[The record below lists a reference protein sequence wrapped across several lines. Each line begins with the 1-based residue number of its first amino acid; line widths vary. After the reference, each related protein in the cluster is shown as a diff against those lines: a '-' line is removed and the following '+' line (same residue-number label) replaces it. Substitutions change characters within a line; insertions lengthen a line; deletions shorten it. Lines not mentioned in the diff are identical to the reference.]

1 MSAEQADTTGIAV
14 REKILAKPEVVLED
28 PELMKAL
35 IAANKQTLGGNVV
48 DLRSIAMERLEA
60 RLNRLEDTHRSV
72 IAAAYENLSGTNQ
85 VHRAILAM
93 MDPMDLTSFL
103 QNLGSEVAEILR
115 VERIQL
121 MLESEEAHT
130 GPTPEPIEGVL
141 LPVEPGTIDAYITD
155 ARNMPV
161 RKVTLRQVS
170 SVREEIYGPK
180 SDFICSE
187 ALMKLDFGTGRL
199 PGLLIL
205 GSEDPHQFRP
215 NQGTELLTFFAS
227 VFERQMRHWLN

>member
-1 MSAEQADTTGIAV
+1 MSAEQADNTGIAV

-115 VERIQL
+115 VERI
-121 MLESEEAHT
+121 
-130 GPTPEPIEGVL
+130 
-141 LPVEPGTIDAYITD
+141 
-155 ARNMPV
+155 
-161 RKVTLRQVS
+161 
-170 SVREEIYGPK
+170 
-180 SDFICSE
+180 
-187 ALMKLDFGTGRL
+187 RL
-199 PGLLIL
+199 FLFSLVG
-205 GSEDPHQFRP
+205 Q
-215 NQGTELLTFFAS
+215 T
-227 VFERQMRHWLN
+227 